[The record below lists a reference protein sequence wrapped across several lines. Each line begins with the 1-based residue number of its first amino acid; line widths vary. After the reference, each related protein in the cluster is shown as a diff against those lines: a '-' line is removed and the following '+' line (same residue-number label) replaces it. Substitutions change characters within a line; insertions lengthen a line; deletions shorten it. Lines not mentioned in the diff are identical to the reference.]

1 MLLSIDLLIKK
12 PRTGIFNDYSEIGNM
27 QTIMLS
33 YGVYWSTQVLR
44 KSKYME
50 NDLENVI

>member
-12 PRTGIFNDYSEIGNM
+12 PRTCISIDYSEIGNM

-33 YGVYWSTQVLR
+33 YEVYWSTQVLR
-44 KSKYME
+44 KSKHME

>member
-12 PRTGIFNDYSEIGNM
+12 SRRGVSNDYFEIRNM
-27 QTIMLS
+27 LTIMLS
-33 YGVYWSTQVLR
+33 YEVYWSTQVLR
-44 KSKYME
+44 KSKNME

>member
-12 PRTGIFNDYSEIGNM
+12 LRINISKDYSEIENM

-33 YGVYWSTQVLR
+33 YEVYWSTQVLR
-44 KSKYME
+44 KFKHME